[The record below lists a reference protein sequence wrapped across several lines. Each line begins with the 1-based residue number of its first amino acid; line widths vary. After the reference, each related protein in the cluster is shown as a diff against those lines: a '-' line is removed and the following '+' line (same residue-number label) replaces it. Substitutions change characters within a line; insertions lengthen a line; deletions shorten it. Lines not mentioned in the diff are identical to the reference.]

1 MLTVC
6 KIIYIVCPCSSP
18 FLALQAVWELAESG
32 AETGN
37 GNLAFFADR
46 NLLYHHYPAGG
57 LSPALYIITI
67 NYQQFTGLEVSQTS
81 GAGTPANQKPVS
93 RSRDVFRP
101 IRGQLGSWTSGGG
114 GGVIDIVTEYSGF

>member
-6 KIIYIVCPCSSP
+6 KIIYIICPCSSP

-46 NLLYHHYPAGG
+46 NLLYHHSPAGG

-67 NYQQFTGLEVSQTS
+67 NYQQFTGLEVSCS
-81 GAGTPANQKPVS
+81 
-93 RSRDVFRP
+93 
-101 IRGQLGSWTSGGG
+101 SGGG
-114 GGVIDIVTEYSGF
+114 DINQSEPSKVSTRVFQDVPSDTKSVK